1 MSTSANLV
9 FVGLPGSG
17 KTTFLAALWHVLDD
31 RSSETSLTLKALSV
45 DRTYLKQIAAD
56 WQACA
61 QVQRTKL
68 EPEQLVVL
76 SLASAAGTTFDLTVP
91 DLSGEAFEQQLVD
104 RKIAVTHHENIQR
117 ATGLVLFVH
126 PRVKEGTRLT
136 YSRQLKAVLDGAPA
150 ATAAADGN
158 TAPSAIEPW
167 SIEKLP
173 TQVALVELLQ
183 FALES
188 VAKTVRIA
196 VVISAWDLVE
206 KTFAGAPREYLAR
219 EMPLLQQFLESN
231 DDLLEHTV
239 FGVSAQGGDITVD
252 EQKKALLYLDDARS
266 GSRCCTAPRPART
279 SPSRS
284 RGYWKRGKSCLPRA
298 SITRF
303 TGTARGTDY

>member
-1 MSTSANLV
+1 LSTSTNLV

-31 RSSETSLTLKALSV
+31 RNSQTSLTIKGWSV
-45 DRTYLKQIAAD
+45 DRTYLNQIAAD

-68 EPEQLVVL
+68 EPEQVVVL

-91 DLSGEAFEQQLVD
+91 DLSGEAFEQQLVE
-104 RKIAVTHHENIQR
+104 RKIVVTHHENLRQ
-117 ATGLVLFVH
+117 ATGLVLFIH
-126 PRVKEGTRLT
+126 PRVKEGTQLT
-136 YSRQLKAVLDGAPA
+136 YSRQLNSILDGAPP
-150 ATAAADGN
+150 ATK
-158 TAPSAIEPW
+158 APGSSTVPGAIVPW

-188 VAKTVRIA
+188 ITKRVRIA

-206 KTFAGAPREYLAR
+206 KTFVGAPHEYLAR
-219 EMPLLQQFLESN
+219 EMPLLRQFLESN

-239 FGVSAQGGDITVD
+239 FGVSAQGGDITVV
-252 EQKKALLYLDDARS
+252 EQKEALLNLDDAM
-266 GSRCCTAPRPART
+266 
-279 SPSRS
+279 
-284 RGYWKRGKSCLPRA
+284 KRIKVLHGTEA
-298 SITRF
+298 SQDITKPIAWLLEER
-303 TGTARGTDY
+303 